1 MDSRRKA
8 PSQRVG
14 GKGRPRARR
23 SILPRSFYERSPE
36 IVARAL
42 LGKLIVRRLAGRRL
56 IGRITE
62 TEAYLGEADP
72 ASHAYR
78 GRSLHNAV
86 LFGPAGRTYVY
97 LIYGLHYCLN
107 FSCHLEGRAG
117 GVLIRALEPI
127 EGIEIMAKLRGLP
140 NSSSARQ
147 LTGGPGRL
155 SQAFHI
161 TRSRDQDVD
170 VTRLSSPIQVMDD
183 GHGSGKVVVT
193 ARIGLSKA
201 VDLPLRFVVNP
212 RKALR

>member
-1 MDSRRKA
+1 MKMRS
-8 PSQRVG
+8 P
-14 GKGRPRARR
+14 PARR
-23 SILPRSFYERSPE
+23 SILPRSFYERSPR

-42 LGKLIVRRLAGRRL
+42 VGKLIVRRLDGQRL

-72 ASHAYR
+72 ASHAFR
-78 GRSLHNAV
+78 GRSLHNEV

-107 FSCHLEGRAG
+107 FSCYPEGRAG

-127 EGIEIMAKLRGLP
+127 EGIGIMAKLRGLP
-140 NSSSARQ
+140 KSSSARQ

-155 SQAFHI
+155 SQALGI
-161 TRSRDQDVD
+161 TRSQAENVD
-170 VTRLSSPIQVMDD
+170 VTRASSPIRVMDD
-183 GHGSGKVVVT
+183 GYISGQVVVT